1 MKKDELRKKSIKQ
14 FIWNIREAIRFV
26 EMGSGSKHKGVFDI
40 LKPIIEIHIAQLEEF
55 ENKNGKSVFNPS
67 QTQK

>member
-1 MKKDELRKKSIKQ
+1 MTTKKED

-40 LKPIIEIHIAQLEEF
+40 LRLLIEIHIKEF
-55 ENKNGKSVFNPS
+55 EAKK
-67 QTQK
+67 